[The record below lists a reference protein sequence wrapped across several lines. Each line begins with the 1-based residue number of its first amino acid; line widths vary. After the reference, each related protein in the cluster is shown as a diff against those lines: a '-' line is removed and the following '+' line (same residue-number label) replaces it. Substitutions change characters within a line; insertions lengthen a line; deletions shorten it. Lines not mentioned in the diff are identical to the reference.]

1 MSPRRKSPIS
11 PQQPAASRRVAQL
24 AIAAFLMSTSLPTA
38 AQPQATA
45 SAKAI
50 SSITFAPGKSSSGW
64 LPFELYAG
72 TRILIPVEVNGRAV
86 VAMLDSGASSTVVDR
101 SFATKLDLK
110 LTGDHV
116 GGAVGGSVAYSTA
129 HGITLKAGDLMW
141 RGGEAVAI
149 DLTAVGRQLGREIP
163 LFLGGEMF
171 ADTVVEIDFK
181 GRRIAFHDPAT
192 YVAPSDAA
200 TARLTNTDGVLSIA
214 MTVEGRPAELLFD
227 IGNAGAISLAPRFW
241 GQPGFMKD
249 RATSTTFVGG
259 AGGMKVRKVAML
271 DRITVGSTELNDV
284 PVSLSEPPTA
294 PGEQEEPLDGNLGIG
309 VLGRFRLIVDV
320 RRNRVLFAPP
330 IDRATPFPV
339 NRAGLTLRPD
349 PKGAAILHVASGSPA
364 ASAGLIAGDVIVAVD
379 GAPTAGQPTSNW
391 QFGAIGT
398 IVRLRLADDRVV
410 ALTLQRYF

>member
-1 MSPRRKSPIS
+1 MSPRRKSPTS

-86 VAMLDSGASSTVVDR
+86 MAMLDSGASSTVVDR

-171 ADTVVEIDFK
+171 ADTVVEID
-181 GRRIAFHDPAT
+181 
-192 YVAPSDAA
+192 
-200 TARLTNTDGVLSIA
+200 
-214 MTVEGRPAELLFD
+214 
-227 IGNAGAISLAPRFW
+227 
-241 GQPGFMKD
+241 
-249 RATSTTFVGG
+249 
-259 AGGMKVRKVAML
+259 
-271 DRITVGSTELNDV
+271 
-284 PVSLSEPPTA
+284 
-294 PGEQEEPLDGNLGIG
+294 
-309 VLGRFRLIVDV
+309 
-320 RRNRVLFAPP
+320 
-330 IDRATPFPV
+330 
-339 NRAGLTLRPD
+339 
-349 PKGAAILHVASGSPA
+349 
-364 ASAGLIAGDVIVAVD
+364 
-379 GAPTAGQPTSNW
+379 
-391 QFGAIGT
+391 
-398 IVRLRLADDRVV
+398 
-410 ALTLQRYF
+410 

>member
-1 MSPRRKSPIS
+1 MSPRRKSPTS

-45 SAKAI
+45 PAKAI

-227 IGNAGAISLAPRFW
+227 IGNAGAISLTPPLLGPARFHE
-241 GQPGFMKD
+241 GPGD
-249 RATSTTFVGG
+249 I
-259 AGGMKVRKVAML
+259 
-271 DRITVGSTELNDV
+271 D
-284 PVSLSEPPTA
+284 
-294 PGEQEEPLDGNLGIG
+294 
-309 VLGRFRLIVDV
+309 DV
-320 RRNRVLFAPP
+320 RRWCRWHE
-330 IDRATPFPV
+330 
-339 NRAGLTLRPD
+339 RPQSRHAR
-349 PKGAAILHVASGSPA
+349 PHHR
-364 ASAGLIAGDVIVAVD
+364 
-379 GAPTAGQPTSNW
+379 
-391 QFGAIGT
+391 
-398 IVRLRLADDRVV
+398 RLD
-410 ALTLQRYF
+410 